1 MYLKI
6 DIFTIILFDNLKM
19 DEEKLIRALIDPLD
33 LMTSIFL
40 KNL

>member
-19 DEEKLIRALIDPLD
+19 DEEKLIRASIDPLD